1 MSVVLL
7 ILGVVAAAAGTATI
21 GFGITINEFTLGTA
35 CIIAGTTGLTG
46 GLILIGLSAV
56 VAELGRVGEALRARG
71 GARPIARAPAEVA
84 EPALPAAPVIAAA
97 PPAAAAGARP
107 PQQANVPVPPRP
119 RPEAPV
125 ARPAESYPP
134 PPGPGPSAVE
144 VSAAAIERLRSSIP
158 RTERM
163 RTEAPAVAD
172 HEEVPLSPNGAGH
185 RLAQP
190 SRPSNVEA
198 APSELRGGADERIG
212 AAPSEALKASRLDFL
227 FRSKAARP
235 APQSENFETFWPGDA
250 RPGRSAGA
258 EPQPRS
264 DENQRYADY
273 APSVQAPPPVQ
284 APPVQAAPVQAS
296 PGYDRRGE
304 PAPAET
310 AAILK
315 SGVVDGMAYTLYSD
329 GSIEARLPHGTVRF
343 GSIGELRA
351 HIESNS

>member
-1 MSVVLL
+1 MPGHPNKQTFRYLRG
-7 ILGVVAAAAGTATI
+7 LGPKRRWPDRPSPI
-21 GFGITINEFTLGTA
+21 
-35 CIIAGTTGLTG
+35 
-46 GLILIGLSAV
+46 
-56 VAELGRVGEALRARG
+56 RRRRG
-71 GARPIARAPAEVA
+71 
-84 EPALPAAPVIAAA
+84 
-97 PPAAAAGARP
+97 
-107 PQQANVPVPPRP
+107 Q
-119 RPEAPV
+119 
-125 ARPAESYPP
+125 
-134 PPGPGPSAVE
+134 SAVE

-158 RTERM
+158 RTERH
-163 RTEAPAVAD
+163 RTESPAVAD
-172 HEEVPLSPNGAGH
+172 DEEVPLSPNGAGH
-185 RLAQP
+185 RPAPP

-198 APSELRGGADERIG
+198 APSELRGGADDRIG

-250 RPGRSAGA
+250 RPGRSASA

-296 PGYDRRGE
+296 PGYDRRAE